1 MYLYFHYLR
10 LLVRS
15 FFRLIL
21 ISLLHLYVFIKIII
35 TFYIDSDCIRYTTYM
50 YSYLVVWIMNLWQ
63 GVIIGYKSTH
73 KLSPDNLRLYLTLY
87 SRSIGYIAGCMKHER
102 VFVVTLISMVIKLIL
117 GFYYLYL
124 DHVLNFFFIWYI
136 IWYSFIHSMLSLA
149 VWRNFSQCKEISLKV
164 IIRILEMHCNSQQA
178 THVYE
183 NKY

>member
-87 SRSIGYIAGCMKHER
+87 SRSIGYIAGCTKHER
-102 VFVVTLISMVIKLIL
+102 VFVVPLISMVIKLIL

-124 DHVLNFFFIWYI
+124 DHVSDFFLIWYS
-136 IWYSFIHSMLSLA
+136 IWYSFIYSMLSYMNNSFKSWTLG
-149 VWRNFSQCKEISLKV
+149 ISLHLTNVFQRYDV
-164 IIRILEMHCNSQQA
+164 IFHNA
-178 THVYE
+178 T
-183 NKY
+183 KYIWRQ

>member
-117 GFYYLYL
+117 GFHYLYL
-124 DHVLNFFFIWYI
+124 DHVSNFFLIWYS
-136 IWYSFIHSMLSLA
+136 IWYSFICSMLSY
-149 VWRNFSQCKEISLKV
+149 K
-164 IIRILEMHCNSQQA
+164 HNSF
-178 THVYE
+178 TMT
-183 NKY
+183 

>member
-136 IWYSFIHSMLSLA
+136 IWYSFIHSMLSYKNNSFTTDHQSWTLG
-149 VWRNFSQCKEISLKV
+149 ISL
-164 IIRILEMHCNSQQA
+164 
-178 THVYE
+178 Y
-183 NKY
+183 